1 MITKTTEQLN
11 HEIKEAGNI
20 QDFFASN
27 QNNILTIGLSEYLHA
42 LLLEKDLQKKDVVR
56 NSLLDRVYVYQIFA
70 GRKFPSRNKLIALA
84 FGMELSV
91 EETQKLLKI
100 SGNRELYARDE
111 RDAIILFALHHNM
124 TIFDT
129 NELLYER
136 GLKFLGVSK

>member
-1 MITKTTEQLN
+1 MTITKTTEQLN

-20 QDFFASN
+20 QDFLVSN
-27 QNNILTIGLSEYLHA
+27 QNNILTTSLSEHLRT
-42 LLLEKDLQKKDVVR
+42 LLFEKNLQKKDIIH

-84 FGMELSV
+84 FGVRLSV

-124 TIFDT
+124 TISDA
-129 NELLYER
+129 NELLYEHE
-136 GLKFLGVSK
+136 LKLLGIS

>member
-1 MITKTTEQLN
+1 MTITKTTEQLN

-20 QDFFASN
+20 QDFLVSN
-27 QNNILTIGLSEYLHA
+27 QNNILTTSLSEHLRT
-42 LLLEKDLQKKDVVR
+42 LLFEKNLQKKDIIH

-84 FGMELSV
+84 FGMRLSV

-124 TIFDT
+124 TMSDA
-129 NELLYER
+129 NELLYEHE
-136 GLKFLGVSK
+136 LKLLGIS

>member
-1 MITKTTEQLN
+1 MTITKTTEQLN

-20 QDFFASN
+20 QDFLVSN
-27 QNNILTIGLSEYLHA
+27 QNNILTTSLSEHLRT
-42 LLLEKDLQKKDVVR
+42 LLFERNLQKKDIIH

-84 FGMELSV
+84 FGMRLSV

-124 TIFDT
+124 TISDA
-129 NELLYER
+129 N
-136 GLKFLGVSK
+136 

>member
-11 HEIKEAGNI
+11 HEIKEARNI

-100 SGNRELYARDE
+100 SGNCELYARDE

-136 GLKFLGVSK
+136 GLKLLGVSK

>member
-1 MITKTTEQLN
+1 MTITKTTEQLN

-20 QDFFASN
+20 QDFLVSN
-27 QNNILTIGLSEYLHA
+27 QNNILTTSLSEHLRT
-42 LLLEKDLQKKDVVR
+42 LLFEKNLQKKDIIH

-84 FGMELSV
+84 FGMRLSV

-124 TIFDT
+124 TISDA
-129 NELLYER
+129 NELLYEHEIK
-136 GLKFLGVSK
+136 LLGIS